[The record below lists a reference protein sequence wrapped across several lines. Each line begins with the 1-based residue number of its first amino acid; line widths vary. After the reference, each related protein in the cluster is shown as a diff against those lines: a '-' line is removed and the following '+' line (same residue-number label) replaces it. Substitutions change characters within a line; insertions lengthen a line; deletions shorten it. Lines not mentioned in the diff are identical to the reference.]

1 MPRQHIFGNTAILAC
16 MSCCQD
22 KGCEVEALHKSQSRV
37 LWTVLGINGGMFA
50 VELILGLLAGSV
62 ALLADSLDMLG
73 DTLVYSFSLVA
84 IGRAAH
90 WRARSALLKGGIM
103 AVFGLGVLGQA
114 VYRLFVPETPA
125 AALMGI
131 TALVALAAN
140 SLCLY
145 LLTRHRHD
153 DINMRSTWLCSR
165 NDIVANTGVILAA
178 AATALTVSIW
188 PDLLISLVITAVFL
202 RSSLTVLTEAWRE
215 LHPKRCPAGH
225 CPINACTCPLGV

>member
-1 MPRQHIFGNTAILAC
+1 

-22 KGCEVEALHKSQSRV
+22 KGCEVEALHKNQSLV

-50 VELILGLLAGSV
+50 VELTLGLLAGSV

-73 DTLVYSFSLVA
+73 DTLVYGFSLVA

-90 WRARSALLKGGIM
+90 WRARSALLKGSIM

-178 AATALTVSIW
+178 GATALTASIC
-188 PDLLISLVITAVFL
+188 PDLLISTD
-202 RSSLTVLTEAWRE
+202 RSVARAAAETLSGGGLSYQC
-215 LHPKRCPAGH
+215 LHLSCGGLSR
-225 CPINACTCPLGV
+225 

>member
-1 MPRQHIFGNTAILAC
+1 

-22 KGCEVEALHKSQSRV
+22 KGCEVEALQKSQSKV
-37 LWTVLGINGGMFA
+37 LWTVLSINGGMFA
-50 VELILGLLAGSV
+50 VELVMGLLVGSV

-73 DTLVYSFSLVA
+73 DTLVYGFSIFA

-114 VYRLFVPETPA
+114 VYKLFVPETPA

-140 SLCLY
+140 GVCLY
-145 LLTRHRHD
+145 LLARHRGD

-178 AATALTVSIW
+178 GATALTHSMW
-188 PDLLISLVITAVFL
+188 PDLLISLVIVAVFL
-202 RSSLTVLTEAWRE
+202 RSAYTVLTESWRE
-215 LHPKRCPAGH
+215 LHPARCPAGR
-225 CPINACTCPLGV
+225 CPADACICPVGA

>member
-1 MPRQHIFGNTAILAC
+1 

-50 VELILGLLAGSV
+50 AELFVGLLAGSV

-73 DTLVYSFSLVA
+73 DTLVYSFSLFA
-84 IGRAAH
+84 IGRALH
-90 WRARSALLKGGIM
+90 WRARSALLKGVVM
-103 AVFGLGVLGQA
+103 ASFGLGVLGQA
-114 VYRLFVPETPA
+114 VYKLFIPETPE

-131 TALVALAAN
+131 TAFVALAAN
-140 SLCLY
+140 GVYLY
-145 LLTRHRHD
+145 LLTRHRAD

-178 AATALTVSIW
+178 GATALTHSIW
-188 PDLLISLVITAVFL
+188 PDLLVSLLIVAVFL
-202 RSSLTVLTEAWRE
+202 RSASTVLNEAWRE
-215 LHPKRCPAGH
+215 LRPVRCPAGR
-225 CPINACTCPLGV
+225 CPEDACACPVGA

>member
-1 MPRQHIFGNTAILAC
+1 

-37 LWTVLGINGGMFA
+37 LWAVLGINGGMFA

-62 ALLADSLDMLG
+62 SLLADSLDMLG
-73 DTLVYSFSLVA
+73 DTLVYGFSLVA

-178 AATALTVSIW
+178 GATALTASIW

-215 LHPKRCPAGH
+215 LQPKRCPAGD
-225 CPINACTCPLGV
+225 CPINACTCPVGV

>member
-1 MPRQHIFGNTAILAC
+1 

-22 KGCEVEALHKSQSRV
+22 KGCEVEALQKSQSKV

-50 VELILGLLAGSV
+50 VELVMGLLVGSV

-73 DTLVYSFSLVA
+73 DTLVYGFSIFA
-84 IGRAAH
+84 IGRALH

-114 VYRLFVPETPA
+114 VYKLYVPETPLA
-125 AALMGI
+125 GLMGL
-131 TALVALAAN
+131 TALVALIAN
-140 SLCLY
+140 GICLY
-145 LLTRHRHD
+145 LLTRHRAD

-178 AATALTVSIW
+178 GATALTSSIW
-188 PDLLISLVITAVFL
+188 PDLLISLVIVAVFL
-202 RSSLTVLTEAWRE
+202 RSAYTVLTEAWRE
-215 LHPKRCPAGH
+215 LHSALCPAGRCPAAACA
-225 CPINACTCPLGV
+225 CPVGA

>member
-1 MPRQHIFGNTAILAC
+1 

-22 KGCEVEALHKSQSRV
+22 KGCEVEALHKSQSKV

-50 VELILGLLAGSV
+50 VELVMGLLVGSV

-73 DTLVYSFSLVA
+73 DTLVYGFSLFA

-114 VYRLFVPETPA
+114 VYKLFVPETPTA
-125 AALMGI
+125 SLMAL
-131 TALVALAAN
+131 TAVVALAAN
-140 SLCLY
+140 SVCLY
-145 LLTRHRHD
+145 LLTRHRAD

-165 NDIVANTGVILAA
+165 NDIVANSGVILAA
-178 AATALTVSIW
+178 GATALTSSIL
-188 PDLLISLVITAVFL
+188 PDVLISLVITGVFL
-202 RSSLTVLTEAWRE
+202 RSAFTVLTESWRE
-215 LHPKRCPAGH
+215 LHPKVCSAGRCPADSCV
-225 CPINACTCPLGV
+225 CPA

>member
-1 MPRQHIFGNTAILAC
+1 

-22 KGCEVEALHKSQSRV
+22 KGCEVEALQKSQSEV
-37 LWTVLGINGGMFA
+37 LWTVLGINGGMFV
-50 VELILGLLAGSV
+50 VELVMGLLVGSV

-73 DTLVYSFSLVA
+73 DTLVYGFSLFA
-84 IGRAAH
+84 IGRALH

-114 VYRLFVPETPA
+114 IYKLYVPTTPEA
-125 AALMGI
+125 GLMGL

-140 SLCLY
+140 GVCLY
-145 LLTRHRHD
+145 LLTRHRAD

-178 AATALTVSIW
+178 GVTALTSSIW
-188 PDLLISLVITAVFL
+188 PDLLISLVITGVFL
-202 RSSLTVLTEAWRE
+202 RSAFTVLTEAWRE
-215 LHPKRCPAGH
+215 LHPALCAAGH
-225 CPINACTCPLGV
+225 CRADACACPGGA